1 MRARSSGSEDGYSLA
16 EILVTIVIVGIAF
29 SAVLG
34 GLFTSIASSA
44 YQRKQAT
51 ADTLARDA
59 AELVKNN
66 AANPY
71 VNCAGVSTY
80 SMPSPPPGFQVFIRV
95 SPPGVEYWKGSPIGS
110 GPYAV
115 DTDFQSSCPPDIGL
129 QRITIQARSN
139 DGQALETVQVLKRR
153 VA

>member
-1 MRARSSGSEDGYSLA
+1 MRARSFESEAGFSLA

-59 AELVKNN
+59 AELVKDN
-66 AANPY
+66 AANVY
-71 VNCAGVSTY
+71 VDCASTY
-80 SMPSPPPGFQVFIRV
+80 SLSALSIPAGFQV
-95 SPPGVEYWKGSPIGS
+95 SPPTVEYWKGSPIGS

-115 DTDFQSSCPPDIGL
+115 DTNFQSSPCPSPDRGL
-129 QRITIQARSN
+129 QRISIEVSST
-139 DGQALETVQVLKRR
+139 DGQSVDEKVQVLKRR